1 MVKEER
7 KKTNMVRRRTF
18 WLTPEID
25 TALRVKAAQLNVR
38 FSEAANIA
46 IAYYL
51 DIKID
56 KEEKKEKQK

>member
-1 MVKEER
+1 MVKEEH
-7 KKTNMVRRRTF
+7 KITNMTRRRTF

-46 IAYYL
+46 IAHYL
-51 DIKID
+51 GIKID
-56 KEEKKEKQK
+56 KDKK